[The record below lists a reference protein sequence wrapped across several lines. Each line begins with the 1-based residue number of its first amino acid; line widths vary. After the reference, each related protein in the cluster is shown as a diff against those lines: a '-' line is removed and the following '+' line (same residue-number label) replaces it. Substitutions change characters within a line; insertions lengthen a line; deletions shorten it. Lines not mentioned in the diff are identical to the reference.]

1 MKKIQVQRILMFKK
15 TSILLLWIKQL
26 KWVSTLNL
34 TTQGRKNLQTSYV
47 RFVVCDSLEK
57 IDYKFMRNTSILYL
71 KLLTSHALIK
81 IVARYFLRRVTLK
94 FIIEFTVGQNLS
106 SACSVLKVLHR
117 LATCEIMHE
126 DTQILSLINAIFA
139 PKVIIEGI
147 CWQITFKS
155 IILKVLKFKTKQFF
169 LIILPLIYEFP
180 KISQSKINLLW
191 GNNIHLTSHIVFHS
205 KVRKIK

>member
-1 MKKIQVQRILMFKK
+1 
-15 TSILLLWIKQL
+15 
-26 KWVSTLNL
+26 
-34 TTQGRKNLQTSYV
+34 
-47 RFVVCDSLEK
+47 
-57 IDYKFMRNTSILYL
+57 
-71 KLLTSHALIK
+71 
-81 IVARYFLRRVTLK
+81 
-94 FIIEFTVGQNLS
+94 
-106 SACSVLKVLHR
+106 
-117 LATCEIMHE
+117 MHE

-147 CWQITFKS
+147 CWQITFKI

-191 GNNIHLTSHIVFHS
+191 GNNIHLTSHIVFHF